1 MALGS
6 SPTKHEYP
14 DAGETYSSTIGQVD
28 YDRLFLGY
36 LNNYQGRS
44 NESDALEGDMEG
56 YITGAVGCSASD
68 PHCRFAQPYQGQ
80 EPGYGVPRTCFGNKF
95 TNDAH
100 YTTDGYYASSPA
112 VQTLSDTL
120 KPVDGHRFTI
130 VLTDDQNKVVDVFS
144 VAQDSSDI
152 NAQNDLTI
160 EGFDF
165 SAAGPGFPATSALAV
180 ANVDLSSYS
189 WTKTNLAPA
198 SSRNS
203 YVITVASEG
212 SYGSIGGTTG
222 TTGNPKWSL
231 DDSSSFVKVLRA
243 DPGLGDPPGANIG
256 DPESTFRLEAKL
268 NAGLGVDILRVGF
281 KIFKIDNPDLLLPS
295 ATNFLGMDFNSSTG
309 KYQATFVP
317 FSESL
322 GNESPGTSTAYGV
335 IIEAQDEDG
344 TKRETLNGGAT
355 IFTIDPAGPVQQFFS
370 TSPNI
375 NNGVVSSLELNSLL
389 TLSVSAIDLGTS
401 VISDVYVEPVQS
413 SGAALGITYPFQS
426 TDGINYTTDFVVSG
440 DLTPDTTYHLKITSG
455 DSFGHESEVSYT
467 SYEFKLIEA
476 PYLNPNPYVVSVVKS
491 ETLTIADLRT
501 NGITVIPVGMPGSL
515 DDVNYEFVSL
525 SSELDS
531 CSLVPSTSVSGVAQ
545 KLEIIAGS
553 TPGTGYCTIS
563 LELGGVENTSNS

>member
-1 MALGS
+1 
-6 SPTKHEYP
+6 
-14 DAGETYSSTIGQVD
+14 
-28 YDRLFLGY
+28 
-36 LNNYQGRS
+36 
-44 NESDALEGDMEG
+44 MEG

-189 WTKTNLAPA
+189 WTKTSLAPA

-243 DPGLGDPPGANIG
+243 DPGLGDP
-256 DPESTFRLEAKL
+256 
-268 NAGLGVDILRVGF
+268 RVP
-281 KIFKIDNPDLLLPS
+281 I
-295 ATNFLGMDFNSSTG
+295 
-309 KYQATFVP
+309 
-317 FSESL
+317 
-322 GNESPGTSTAYGV
+322 
-335 IIEAQDEDG
+335 
-344 TKRETLNGGAT
+344 
-355 IFTIDPAGPVQQFFS
+355 
-370 TSPNI
+370 
-375 NNGVVSSLELNSLL
+375 
-389 TLSVSAIDLGTS
+389 
-401 VISDVYVEPVQS
+401 
-413 SGAALGITYPFQS
+413 
-426 TDGINYTTDFVVSG
+426 
-440 DLTPDTTYHLKITSG
+440 
-455 DSFGHESEVSYT
+455 
-467 SYEFKLIEA
+467 
-476 PYLNPNPYVVSVVKS
+476 
-491 ETLTIADLRT
+491 
-501 NGITVIPVGMPGSL
+501 
-515 DDVNYEFVSL
+515 
-525 SSELDS
+525 
-531 CSLVPSTSVSGVAQ
+531 
-545 KLEIIAGS
+545 LEILS
-553 TPGTGYCTIS
+553 PHSVLKLS
-563 LELGGVENTSNS
+563 LMRVWSRYSSCRL